1 MAKTNTLK
9 NLSGVFYLRIALGL
23 MFLVHGF
30 YKLVG
35 LTSGA
40 AQPMGMFQGF
50 FGASIGPLVA
60 WLVALIEFL
69 GGAFL
74 ILGFLTWTSSFLLAA
89 IMAGAIV
96 LVNLGNWSDLLN
108 LGNWTSITQHL
119 VFIAGLVAVM
129 KSSNRECSLDE
140 KFKLKF

>member
-1 MAKTNTLK
+1 MAKTNTLR
-9 NLSGVFYLRIALGL
+9 NLSGIFYLRIALGL

-40 AQPMGMFQGF
+40 AQPLGMFQGF
-50 FGASIGPLVA
+50 FGASIGPLIA

-74 ILGFLTWTSSFLLAA
+74 ILGFLTWTSSFLLAI

-96 LVNLGNWSDLLN
+96 LVQLGNWA
-108 LGNWTSITQHL
+108 GITQHL

-129 KSSNRECSLDE
+129 RTKDRECSLDRR
-140 KFKLKF
+140 FKLRF

>member
-74 ILGFLTWTSSFLLAA
+74 ILGFLSWTSSFLLAA
-89 IMAGAIV
+89 IMAGSIV
-96 LVNLGNWSDLLN
+96 LVHLGNWSA
-108 LGNWTSITQHL
+108 ITQHL